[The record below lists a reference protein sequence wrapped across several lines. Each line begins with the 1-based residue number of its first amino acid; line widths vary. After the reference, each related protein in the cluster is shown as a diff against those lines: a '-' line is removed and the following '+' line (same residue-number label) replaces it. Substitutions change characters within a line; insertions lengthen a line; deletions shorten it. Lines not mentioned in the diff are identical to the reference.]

1 MKLESNGGMRRCR
14 TIGVMALVA
23 LVALPAFAQST
34 GGSRRNTSPTPSA
47 VAASTTTATVP
58 ATLAVPGDT
67 VYAYVGDAPVMV
79 SEVVSRINALPP
91 DDFRRL
97 ASQSNGLRDFIDQ
110 YLTVRLVVEQTQGL
124 GIESTE
130 TYARRMKLAA
140 DQTLF
145 DLYLRRLME
154 GVPPPTEAEMD
165 VHYRLNL
172 AAYSRPAMVTL
183 KYVLLRPEQAELA
196 AQIQREAVQGTDFD
210 LLVRR
215 FSIIS
220 DSVTTLAAPAIE
232 AEIREAMVLLPVGGV
247 FPPFTTAQGIYVFK
261 KIAGEPA
268 RILSYAE
275 VKESV
280 RQALHREKVQ
290 SFVATYLE
298 TIKRDHP
305 IRVVGNII
313 SE

>member
-1 MKLESNGGMRRCR
+1 
-14 TIGVMALVA
+14 MALVA
-23 LVALPAFAQST
+23 LVALPVLAQTPS
-34 GGSRRNTSPTPSA
+34 GSRRNTTPAVSA
-47 VAASTTTATVP
+47 VAASTTTATAP
-58 ATLAVPGDT
+58 ATPAVPGDT

-79 SEVVSRINALPP
+79 SEVISRINALPP
-91 DDFRRL
+91 DEFQRI
-97 ASQSNGLRDFIDQ
+97 ASQPDGIGNFINQ
-110 YLTVRLVVEQTQGL
+110 YLTVRLVVAQTHGL
-124 GIESTE
+124 GIEATE

-154 GVPPPTEAEMD
+154 GVPQPTEAEMD

-172 AAYSRPAMVTL
+172 AAYSRPATVTL
-183 KYVLLRPEQAELA
+183 KYVLLQANQTELA

-268 RILSYAE
+268 RIQSYAE

-305 IRVVGNII
+305 IRVVGTVTND
-313 SE
+313 ENN